1 MIHNKEVA
9 KKHLEDLLNKQRSLK
24 QNIEKLE
31 KKKQELSMQ
40 IESLEKNK
48 QFYLEQKVGQGGI
61 AIMRV
66 SADIFRRCLSSR
78 LPNKIE
84 VGE

>member
-1 MIHNKEVA
+1 MIHADLGK
-9 KKHLEDLLNKQRSLK
+9 LLNKQHRLK
-24 QNIEKLE
+24 QNIKELE

-40 IESLEKNK
+40 IESLEKDK

-66 SADIFRRCLSSR
+66 SADTFRRFLSSR

-84 VGE
+84 VIGE